1 MGLTYQTQLHK
12 QQQLLGWKRKR
23 GLKKMKTKLSVSHV
37 LSVQLREQNWWDP
50 GQYLIWRQAFIYRD
64 FQIEEFFGKCIPER
78 FFKGW
83 IFLLCPAVLLLQ
95 VLNSVCSFCHPAML
109 CLCIC
114 VHNNT
119 YTSIIGGVLWI
130 PVSSLNICN
139 SLNVITS
146 HTKNSFLWLR
156 QLCFSIAFSL

>member
-50 GQYLIWRQAFIYRD
+50 GQYLIWRQTFICRD
-64 FQIEEFFGKCIPER
+64 FQIKEFFGKCIPER

-83 IFLLCPAVLLLQ
+83 IFLLCPSALGPEFSLL
-95 VLNSVCSFCHPAML
+95 FCHPAML

-114 VHNNT
+114 VYNNT
-119 YTSIIGGVLWI
+119 YTSIIEGGVLWI

-139 SLNVITS
+139 SLNVNYKP
-146 HTKNSFLWLR
+146 H
-156 QLCFSIAFSL
+156 